1 MGWRRDDYEA
11 MELTQTTNEAKY
23 QRWIGLLLIAQTLI
37 LIVASL
43 NRLTDFS
50 SGPVAANQFLR
61 WRDFNHLMVF
71 PPLTVIVAIGFRQ
84 VFLKVGGNRD
94 GRVDLLFVIAV
105 YFLGAGYGVHELAN
119 YLSMLIKSRE
129 TIDPVL
135 REVIRYND
143 DDFSHWVFFGAFI
156 ALNVV
161 MLLWQAANPF
171 QTRLSWIDMAICIVN
186 GAVLS
191 AAIFV
196 NLSRGDL
203 GFDLVALLA
212 LALVALYFWLK
223 DRKQPMNI
231 YYVTGLWPGLIG
243 TAIARML

>member
-1 MGWRRDDYEA
+1 
-11 MELTQTTNEAKY
+11 MELTGMTNEAKY

-71 PPLTVIVAIGFRQ
+71 PPLTVLVAIGFRQ
-84 VFLKVGGNRD
+84 VLLKVGKTQWGW
-94 GRVDLLFVIAV
+94 VDILFVIAV
-105 YFLGAGYGVHELAN
+105 YFLGAGYGVHELGN
-119 YLSMLIKSRE
+119 YLSFLAKSRDA
-129 TIDPVL
+129 IDPVF

-171 QTRLSWIDMAICIVN
+171 QTRLSLIDMAICIIN
-186 GAVLS
+186 GLVLS

-203 GFDLVALLA
+203 GFDLVALLILA
-212 LALVALYFWLK
+212 VTALVFWLK
-223 DRKQPMNI
+223 DKKQPMNI
-231 YYVTGLWPGLIG
+231 YYVAGLWPGLIA
-243 TAIARML
+243 TAIARMF

>member
-1 MGWRRDDYEA
+1 MSHEKFS
-11 MELTQTTNEAKY
+11 NEAKY

-50 SGPVAANQFLR
+50 AGPVADNQFLR

-71 PPLTVIVAIGFRQ
+71 PPLTVIVALGFRQ
-84 VFLKVGGNRD
+84 TFLRVGENRHSWAD
-94 GRVDLLFVIAV
+94 FLFVIAV

-119 YLSMLIKSRE
+119 YLSVLAKSRE
-129 TIDPVL
+129 AIDPVF

-171 QTRLSWIDMAICIVN
+171 QSRLSRVDMSICVVN
-186 GAVLS
+186 GLVLS
-191 AAIFV
+191 AAIFA
-196 NLSRGDL
+196 NLTRGEL
-203 GFDLVALLA
+203 GFDLVALLV
-212 LALVALYFWLK
+212 LALVSLFFWLK
-223 DRKQPMNI
+223 NKKQPLNI
-231 YYVTGLWPGLIG
+231 YYVIGLWPGLIG
-243 TAIARML
+243 TAVVKLFLF